1 MARRAVELLNDSEL
15 EGRSIHVREDKV
27 AVEVLSMSISNNKP
41 PSLSSSSTFT
51 TLFII

>member
-27 AVEVLSMSISNNKP
+27 AVEVFS
-41 PSLSSSSTFT
+41 
-51 TLFII
+51 